1 MPDLL
6 PFSAA
11 DFSDAVRQASA
22 EAWQKTVDKTLRLA
36 LDDYDAAL
44 LQARTLDECKAQLRI
59 SDMGDGDVMVYWQPT
74 DALLGFFQ
82 YPRID
87 SLRYPPVISMSYRL
101 PTAEERAELAEWG
114 TSAMLFFV
122 ACGEEMS
129 GCYGF

>member
-11 DFSDAVRQASA
+11 DFSEAVRQACA
-22 EAWQKTVDKTLRLA
+22 TAWQKTVDQTLTLA
-36 LDDYDAAL
+36 LDAYDGEL
-44 LQARTLDECKAQLRI
+44 LRTHTFDECKAQLRI

-74 DALLGFFQ
+74 DAQLGFFQ

-101 PTAEERAELAEWG
+101 PTAEERVELAQMG
-114 TSAMLFFV
+114 H
-122 ACGEEMS
+122 
-129 GCYGF
+129 